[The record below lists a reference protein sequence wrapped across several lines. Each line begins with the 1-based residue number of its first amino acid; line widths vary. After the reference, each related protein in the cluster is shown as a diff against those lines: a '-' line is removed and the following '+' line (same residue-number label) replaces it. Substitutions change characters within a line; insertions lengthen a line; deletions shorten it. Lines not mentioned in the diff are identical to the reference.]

1 MGYRHY
7 LYAIP
12 KKQIAE
18 IQACKTNSDLI
29 DFAKRYG
36 YNVDYDATDSG
47 EGWIPPHDIGTELY
61 ELGKHSEI
69 GHELESEKPCV
80 FTSEEL
86 KNMYDDYGFA
96 LLSKDDFI
104 AIIESYR
111 QNIVSYF
118 QNLLEPQKYSIIPPK
133 STIEE
138 QWKYYIED
146 KLERWQGKWGSTPLN
161 LEENTD
167 RITNSWLYEYSI
179 FELVRLYKTFDWE
192 NDNLVL
198 MGW

>member
-47 EGWIPPHDIGTELY
+47 EGWIPPYDIGTELY

-69 GHELESEKPCV
+69 SHELESEKICV

-86 KNMYDDYGFA
+86 KNMYDGYGFA

-118 QNLLEPQKYSIIPPK
+118 QNLLELQKYPIIPSK

>member
-69 GHELESEKPCV
+69 GHELESEKLCV

-118 QNLLEPQKYSIIPPK
+118 QNLLEPQKYPIIPSK